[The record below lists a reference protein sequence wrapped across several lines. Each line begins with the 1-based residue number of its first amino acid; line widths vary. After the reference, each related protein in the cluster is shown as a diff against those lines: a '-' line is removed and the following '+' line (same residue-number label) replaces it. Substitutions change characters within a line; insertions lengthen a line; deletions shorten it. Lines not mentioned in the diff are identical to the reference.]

1 VAPFP
6 RKPFVGL
13 FLLAGAV
20 AGLLAG
26 PADAGQLV
34 HVRLEGEL
42 DRGMLAQLS
51 RAVRAATAE
60 QGSTLVVELDTP
72 GGSIELMWDLSKQIR
87 QAAEEGVRTVA
98 WVHRHA
104 DSAGVLLTISCE
116 RVYMSRDASIGSAL
130 PVSIGPAGLAPVSED
145 KAIREKITSAMRGDF
160 RAMAERNG
168 RPPALAE
175 AMVDPDAR
183 VYQIKRE
190 GELVLVSGGEWDDLR
205 GKPDVPEL
213 VATVAGPGQILNL
226 SATRAVELRFAD
238 GVAETLAQVA
248 EKSGA
253 GGTTVVVERSR
264 SDEIV
269 RWLDLFGPLLL
280 IAGIVLAYAELKAP
294 GFGVPGILSIV
305 CFALLVT
312 GRYLA
317 GLADVPHIVAIALG
331 LLLIAGEIFL
341 WPGSLWLGIAGFVLL
356 VGGLVLSGLGPGFS
370 LESGFDRQRLFSAG
384 ASLLINSAVAVALML
399 VLSRYL
405 PKTPVLRRLVLVPG
419 AAGVVGGAMPE
430 SSGRHAELAR
440 VGALGHALSPLRPVG
455 KVALDADPSL
465 EYEAR
470 SSGALI
476 DAGARVR
483 IVEFSSARL
492 VVEPAGD
499 ETA

>member
-1 VAPFP
+1 MALPPRSPFAA
-6 RKPFVGL
+6 L
-13 FLLAGAV
+13 ALLVGAV
-20 AGLLAG
+20 AGLLAP

-51 RAVRAATAE
+51 RAVRAAKAE
-60 QGSTLVVELDTP
+60 SGSTLVVELDTP
-72 GGSIELMWDLSKQIR
+72 GGSIDLMWDLSKQIR
-87 QAAEEGVRTVA
+87 DAADKGVRTVA

-130 PVSIGPAGLAPVSED
+130 PVTVGPGGLAPVSED
-145 KAIREKITSAMRGDF
+145 KAVREKITSAMRGDF

-183 VYQIKRE
+183 VYQIKRD
-190 GELVLVSGGEWDDLR
+190 GELVLISGAEWDDLR
-205 GKPDVPEL
+205 AKPDVPEL
-213 VATVAGPGQILNL
+213 AATVAGPGQILNL

-238 GVAETLAQVA
+238 GVAETLEQVA
-248 EKSGA
+248 EKAGA
-253 GGTTVVVERSR
+253 AGSTVVIERAR
-264 SDEIV
+264 SDDIV

-280 IAGIVLAYAELKAP
+280 IAGIVLAYAEMKVP

-305 CFALLVT
+305 CFALLLV
-312 GRYLA
+312 GRYMA
-317 GLADVPHIVAIALG
+317 GLADVPHIVAIVLG
-331 LLLIAGEIFL
+331 LLLIAGEIFV
-341 WPGSLWLGIAGFVLL
+341 WTGTLWLGIAGFVLL

-384 ASLLINSAVAVALML
+384 ASMLINSAIAVAVML

-405 PKTPVLRRLVLVPG
+405 PQTPVLRRLVLVPG
-419 AAGVVGGAMPE
+419 GAGVVGGAMPE
-430 SSGRHAELAR
+430 SGGRHAELAR
-440 VGALGHALSPLRPVG
+440 VGALGRALSPLRPVG

-465 EYEAR
+465 EFEAR

-483 IVEFSSARL
+483 VVEFSAARL
-492 VVEPAGD
+492 VVEPA
-499 ETA
+499 EEARA